1 MLVDIVTL
9 KEHLGGIQTKLNFDT
24 VLPFVK
30 TAEYNF
36 SKEIGKEL
44 YAALPSYPVSSATQE
59 IQDKQTWLL
68 YFAKSC
74 ISWLAY
80 DMAVPHLKIRI
91 GDLGMMKT
99 LPANTAAITKWEYVD
114 TRESNVAMA
123 DAARENFYE
132 LLEEL
137 LPTEWTTSP
146 AYEVRH
152 DLFIHSPQILGQYVV
167 LAGRNI
173 RFFNQL
179 AVYIRKSE
187 ELYISDLITEQVF
200 EDMKEKISDSSVT
213 LSTVEKKLLEH
224 IRKALASLAI
234 QEAIPFLQLKVDED
248 GMREVRKKDGI
259 REEEIASKGFR
270 NRTITALNN
279 DGDLYLA
286 KLRKFMD
293 STASAT
299 VFPSYY
305 SANLVNIDDAFTEDY
320 TGKSHIIL

>member
-1 MLVDIVTL
+1 MLVDIATL
-9 KEHLGGIQTKLNFDT
+9 KEHLGGIQSKLNFDT

-44 YAALPSYPVSSATQE
+44 YAALPTYPLASADQE
-59 IQDKQTWLL
+59 VQDKQTWLL

-74 ISWLAY
+74 VAWLAY
-80 DMAVPHLKIRI
+80 DMAVPHLKFRV

-99 LPANTAAITKWEYVD
+99 VPANTTSITKWEYVD
-114 TRESNVAMA
+114 TRESNMAMA

-137 LPTEWTTSP
+137 SPTEWTESP
-146 AYEVRH
+146 KYEVRH
-152 DLFIHSPQILGQYVV
+152 NLFIHSPQILGQYVV

-187 ELYISDLITEQVF
+187 ELYISELITESVF
-200 EDMKEKISDSSVT
+200 VDLKAKISDPNAT
-213 LSTVEKKLLEH
+213 LSAVEKKLLEH

-234 QEAIPFLQLKVDED
+234 QEALPFLQVKVDED

-259 REEEIASKGFR
+259 REEEIADKGYR
-270 NRTITALNN
+270 NRTLRALSN

-286 KLRKFMD
+286 RLRKFMD

-299 VFPSYY
+299 VFESYY
-305 SANLVNIDDAFTEDY
+305 TANLATTDAFIEDY
-320 TGKSHIIL
+320 SGKSHIIF